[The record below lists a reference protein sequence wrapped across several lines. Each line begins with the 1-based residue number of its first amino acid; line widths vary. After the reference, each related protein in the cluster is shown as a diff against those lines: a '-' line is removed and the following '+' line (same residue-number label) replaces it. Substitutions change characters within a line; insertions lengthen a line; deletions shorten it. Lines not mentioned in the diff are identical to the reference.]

1 MYTRRANV
9 QSEGQSMI
17 FVTLKSLVDGNR
29 QLSTDVAEDLT
40 QLRHD
45 IKRSVAELTEY
56 VKRLDLRTQSLSA
69 ASYFKTSDKRHDI
82 CPDAH
87 KDAMERLF
95 NLAETGSNIARQ
107 QRLLGQLRF
116 RCMKARY
123 SNVADA
129 HPNTFQWI
137 FEESAAKRQSA
148 IDFAGWLYSGDPIY
162 WMSGKPGSGKSTL
175 MKYLLGETETLRLL
189 QEWAYPNKLVVAS
202 FFFWVAGT
210 PMQKSQEGLLRSLLY
225 EILRKCPDLIHLCL
239 KSRWDQS
246 EEWYR
251 EQNLWARHYESA
263 SDTWT
268 RSELLEAFA
277 QLRQHSLSSVRY
289 CFFIDGLDEYDGQH
303 GELIELIVGLM
314 DSLSIKLCLSS
325 RPWNVFEAAFSG
337 KNIRKLYL
345 EDLNKSDIE
354 LYVRNKLVD
363 RADFI
368 QYQQRDSRCN
378 AIIEEIVEKAQG
390 VFLWVFLVIRSLAE
404 GLDNADRF
412 IDLQRRLRS
421 FPADL
426 DTYFR
431 HILFSLDP
439 VYREQTAHA
448 FQVSLY
454 TRTPLSLLNYWF
466 LDREEEHEG
475 FATEMK
481 VEESSQDELESR
493 NAEMRKRLNGRC
505 KGLLEVTSSGHVGF
519 LHRTVKDFLLAEDM
533 QRLIVTWAHDQ
544 FDVDLAIC
552 KTKLAELKSKRYVV
566 FHNIDRSDFMEIL
579 DEIFDHAREVEIR
592 TGHTP
597 MVLLNALDRAL
608 LQICA
613 QSSTVAVILD
623 FNSQHYWNEL
633 RQWETHGPFLGFA
646 ITKELGIYIKEKLD
660 QDPGLLHNK
669 KGCPLLYYALRPS
682 QPITNVQLPPR
693 LDIAKD
699 LLDRGADPNQAWD
712 GSTVWKLLLES
723 IYFTSQYPDLPRDW
737 YYPCV
742 KLLLL
747 HNTDLNTK
755 LESAVI
761 EKIDRDSSRHAVVK
775 RPPPKTAFQLI
786 QQVFSEQEAAELLD
800 LARSRG
806 SLRKRSWFK
815 FW

>member
-1 MYTRRANV
+1 M
-9 QSEGQSMI
+9 
-17 FVTLKSLVDGNR
+17 
-29 QLSTDVAEDLT
+29 AEDLA

-56 VKRLDLRTQSLSA
+56 VERLDLRTQSLSA
-69 ASYFKTSDKRHDI
+69 ASYFKTTDKRYEI
-82 CPDAH
+82 CHDAH

-95 NLAETGSNIARQ
+95 TLAETGSKIARQ

-129 HPNTFQWI
+129 HPTTCQWI
-137 FEESAAKRQSA
+137 FEESDAKRQSA
-148 IDFAGWLYSGDPIY
+148 IDFPGWLHSDDPIY

-175 MKYLLGETETLRLL
+175 MKYLLNEPETLRLL
-189 QEWAYPNKLVVAS
+189 HKWACPDKLVVAS

-251 EQNLWARHYESA
+251 EPNLRAGFGIDAAHYYESA

-277 QLRQHSLSSVRY
+277 QLRQYSLSSVRY

-314 DSLSIKLCLSS
+314 NSSSIKLCLSS
-325 RPWNVFEAAFSG
+325 RPWNIFEAAFSG

-354 LYVRNKLVD
+354 LFVRNKLVD

-390 VFLWVFLVIRSLAE
+390 VFLWVFLVVRSLAE

-426 DTYFR
+426 DAYFR

-454 TRTPLSLLNYWF
+454 TKTPLSLLNHWF

-475 FATEMK
+475 FATEVK
-481 VEESSQDELESR
+481 VEELSQDEVESR

-505 KGLLEVTSSGHVGF
+505 KGLLEVTSSGVVGF

-544 FDVDLAIC
+544 FDADLAIC
-552 KTKLAELKSKRYVV
+552 KTRLAEFKSARFEVEGYIRPGHFLGLVD
-566 FHNIDRSDFMEIL
+566 N
-579 DEIFDHAREVEIR
+579 IFDHAREVEIR

-597 MVLLNALDRAL
+597 MASLDALDRAI
-608 LQICA
+608 LQIGA
-613 QSSTVAVILD
+613 RYSIVGSILD
-623 FNSQHYWNEL
+623 RITRQHRDRESDVEAHNS
-633 RQWETHGPFLGFA
+633 FLTFA
-646 ITKELGIYIKEKLD
+646 ITRELGIYIKNKLD
-660 QDPGLLHNK
+660 WDPGLLHNK
-669 KGCPLLYYALRPS
+669 KGRPLLDYALRPS
-682 QPITNVQLPPR
+682 GLTADVKLPPR
-693 LDIAKD
+693 LEIVKD
-699 LLDRGADPNQAWD
+699 LLGRGADPNQAWAE
-712 GSTVWKLLLES
+712 STVWKRLLS
-723 IYFTSQYPDLPRDW
+723 AMAFTNKDPSFPRNL
-737 YYPCV
+737 YYQCI
-742 KLLLL
+742 KLLVL
-747 HNTDLNTK
+747 HNADLKTK
-755 LESAVI
+755 LVL
-761 EKIDRDSSRHAVVK
+761 KIAMGQATYSPREVSFSG
-775 RPPPKTAFQLI
+775 TASELI
-786 QQVFSEQEAAELLD
+786 QQEFSKQEAAELLD
-800 LARSRG
+800 LAPSRG
-806 SLRKRSWFK
+806 SLRIRSWFK